1 MTGAKEP
8 DNGGN
13 GTGKKP
19 AQKRVKTKLEPKG
32 ATGAEGDL
40 EPPNKRQKAGSNSAW
55 QVYENRAR
63 ELGCGYDARPRN
75 KVRFW
80 VHKESDKVVARMFVC
95 SIA

>member
-1 MTGAKEP
+1 M
-8 DNGGN
+8 
-13 GTGKKP
+13 
-19 AQKRVKTKLEPKG
+19 KTKLEPKG